1 VGDDDVRGVPPLQ
14 AEDHVCQRCGLSYPK
29 LSIAEARERIAS
41 VPERARGAV
50 LAIPEPTRRR
60 QPADGGWSAVE
71 YLCHLRDVYITYTIR
86 LHRAR
91 TEDRPALEPMFNDL
105 RARRFRYNE
114 RDPIP
119 VLDELAA
126 TVAGFLDEV
135 DRVGDEQWTRTATR
149 LPGEERTARWMV
161 RQAAHEGEHHLGDIG
176 ELGHST

>member
-1 VGDDDVRGVPPLQ
+1 VDDVPGVPPLQ
-14 AEDHVCQRCGLSYPK
+14 AEDHVCQGCELSYLE
-29 LSIAEARERIAS
+29 LSIAEARARIAS
-41 VPERARGAV
+41 VPERTRRPV
-50 LAIPEPTRRR
+50 LAIPEPARR
-60 QPADGGWSAVE
+60 QRPADGGWSAVE

-86 LHRAR
+86 LHRVR

-114 RDPIP
+114 CDPIP

-126 TVAGFLDEV
+126 TVAGFLDEL

-161 RQAAHEGEHHLGDIG
+161 RQAAHEGEHHLGDID
-176 ELGHST
+176 ELGRSAR

>member
-1 VGDDDVRGVPPLQ
+1 M
-14 AEDHVCQRCGLSYPK
+14 CQWCALSYPE
-29 LSIAEARERIAS
+29 LSVAGARERIAS
-41 VPERARGAV
+41 VPDRARRAV

-60 QPADGGWSAVE
+60 RPAEGGWSAVE
-71 YLCHLRDVYITYTIR
+71 YLCHLRDVYLTYTIR
-86 LHRAR
+86 LHRVR

-114 RDPIP
+114 RDPVA

-126 TVAGFLDEV
+126 AAAGFLDEV

-176 ELGHST
+176 ELGRSAR